1 MRAIVYDKYGPLGVL
16 EMRDEELDRERAQ
29 KVMTLKV
36 LGLTELIRRQG
47 PWRSLEQVELAT
59 AEWVHWW
66 NLRRLHSAVGD
77 IPPADFDDLYHHQ
90 GETKVV
96 A

>member
-1 MRAIVYDKYGPLGVL
+1 MV
-16 EMRDEELDRERAQ
+16 
-29 KVMTLKV
+29 
-36 LGLTELIRRQG
+36 GLYKTELIRRQG

-77 IPPADFDDLYHHQ
+77 IPPADFEDLYHHQ
-90 GETKVV
+90 RETKVV